1 MTKRCPSCQKSLRR
15 VGEVS
20 LNFAHPL
27 VGGEPLKAL
36 FWSGDYNGLVLL
48 AAFGG
53 GALFALLN
61 LPVAGYLTVL
71 PAFGWIILNSLS
83 PKPLFKCTHCQ
94 TIFAG
99 RRLIRYDAS
108 DDVYH

>member
-1 MTKRCPSCQKSLRR
+1 M
-15 VGEVS
+15 GEVY

-36 FWSGDYNGLVLL
+36 FWSGDHNSLVLM
-48 AAFGG
+48 AAFGS
-53 GALFALLN
+53 GALFSLLN
-61 LPVAGYLTVL
+61 LPVIAYLTVL

-83 PKPLFKCTHCQ
+83 PKPLFKCAGCQ
-94 TIFAG
+94 MIFAG

-108 DDVYH
+108 DDVYR